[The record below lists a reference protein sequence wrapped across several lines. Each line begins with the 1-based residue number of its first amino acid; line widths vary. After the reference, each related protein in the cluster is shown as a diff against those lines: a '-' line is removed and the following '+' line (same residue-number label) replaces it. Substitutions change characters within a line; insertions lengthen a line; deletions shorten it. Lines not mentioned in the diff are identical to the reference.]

1 MKLGRAVAHLPQPVQ
16 AASRGELWGA
26 LAGFSAVFIIG
37 ALGYVLIEGWSFLDG
52 LYMTVI
58 TLSTI
63 GYGEVHPLS
72 SSGRLFTIVL
82 IFVGLSVGTVV
93 VGRAWRIVIERQF
106 QKFFDR
112 QRKMKEEIEKT
123 TGHTIFC
130 GYSRLGRLA
139 AQELRSAGVAVVVVD
154 MDNGRIAD
162 AEAAGFLTVR
172 GDATTDEVLLAA
184 GIERADRLIALLPR
198 DSDNLYIILTA
209 RELSPALY
217 IVSRAEDEAGE
228 KRLKRAGVDRVISTY
243 SLAARKLADG
253 LMRPF
258 VTDFFEIA
266 GRGHDGWKIE
276 EIRIAPASGV
286 CGKTL
291 GQLAWRQ
298 KSKVGIAAIVSPRGD
313 LELNPSGETI
323 IEPGSTLIAIG
334 WKSDISALEAEIA
347 SC

>member
-1 MKLGRAVAHLPQPVQ
+1 MKHSRSSLAATPSVSVASQ
-16 AASRGELWGA
+16 AELWWA
-26 LAGFSAVFIIG
+26 LLGFCVLFLIG
-37 ALGYVLIEGWSFLDG
+37 AFGYVVIEGWSFFDG

-63 GYGEVHPLS
+63 GYGETHTLS
-72 SSGRLFTIVL
+72 SGGRVFTMVL

-93 VGRAWRIVIERQF
+93 VGRAWRVVIERQF

-112 QRKMKEEIEKT
+112 QRKMKEEIERT
-123 TGHTIFC
+123 SGHTIFC

-154 MDNGRIAD
+154 VDSERIAA
-162 AEAAGFLTVR
+162 AEAEGFLTVQ
-172 GDATTDEVLLAA
+172 GDATTDDVLLAA

-209 RELSPALY
+209 RELSPTLY

-276 EIRIAPASGV
+276 ELRIPPQSRV
-286 CGKTL
+286 CGKNL

-313 LELNPSGETI
+313 LELNPSGDTI
-323 IEPGSTLIAIG
+323 VEPGSTLIAIG
-334 WKSDISALEAEIA
+334 WKSDIAALEAEIA
-347 SC
+347 AC